1 MTKHVNDVTFSCSIS
16 KRNITIKA
24 GETLLLLFIPYFV
37 IVLYEIPAINR
48 ETVTFQRLFQR
59 TSFNKRILFLEYLI
73 ENEGSEIL
81 RITKGVNYIK
91 HKEVYYQINLNE
103 IENITNG
110 KYYQVV
116 LKNDMSF
123 EFDDEELYNLLKI

>member
-1 MTKHVNDVTFSCSIS
+1 MYNFERINNEEIIKIFDKIFIKQGENEKDT
-16 KRNITIKA
+16 TIIL
-24 GETLLLLFIPYFV
+24 T
-37 IVLYEIPAINR
+37 
-48 ETVTFQRLFQR
+48 
-59 TSFNKRILFLEYLI
+59 NKRILFLEYLI

>member
-1 MTKHVNDVTFSCSIS
+1 MYNFELINNEEIIKIFDKIFIKQGENEKDT
-16 KRNITIKA
+16 TIIL
-24 GETLLLLFIPYFV
+24 T
-37 IVLYEIPAINR
+37 
-48 ETVTFQRLFQR
+48 
-59 TSFNKRILFLEYLI
+59 NKRILFLEYLI

-123 EFDDEELYNLLKI
+123 EFDDDELYNLLKI

>member
-1 MTKHVNDVTFSCSIS
+1 MYNFEFMNNEEIIKIFDEIFIKQGENEKNTSIILTN
-16 KRNITIKA
+16 KR
-24 GETLLLLFIPYFV
+24 LLF
-37 IVLYEIPAINR
+37 LD
-48 ETVTFQRLFQR
+48 
-59 TSFNKRILFLEYLI
+59 YLT
-73 ENEGSEIL
+73 ENEGAEIL

-123 EFDDEELYNLLKI
+123 EFDDDELYNLLKI

>member
-1 MTKHVNDVTFSCSIS
+1 MMYNFELINNEEIIKIFDKIFIKQGENEKDT
-16 KRNITIKA
+16 TIIL
-24 GETLLLLFIPYFV
+24 T
-37 IVLYEIPAINR
+37 
-48 ETVTFQRLFQR
+48 
-59 TSFNKRILFLEYLI
+59 NKRILFLEYLI

-123 EFDDEELYNLLKI
+123 EFDDDELYNLLKI